1 MQKMRKKRI
10 FTEQEKAVLR
20 VNMAKARA
28 ALKESPNAQRA
39 SKANAGKATSV
50 RTARAILK
58 AMPLGATAGV
68 KFTACQKKHLEVIDQ
83 QPQKNGNIWEQKFRL
98 EQQVA
103 IMGELHTFSGIV
115 RIVWDYEPT
124 LENIMDAPRFETVE
138 KSDS

>member
-1 MQKMRKKRI
+1 MRKPKVISDATRAAYRI
-10 FTEQEKAVLR
+10 NLT
-20 VNMAKARA
+20 KARA

-68 KFTACQKKHLEVIDQ
+68 KFIACQKKHLEVIDQ
-83 QPQKNGNIWEQKFRL
+83 QPQKKGNIWEQKFRM
-98 EQQVA
+98 EQQMS
-103 IMGELHTFSGIV
+103 IMGELHIFSGTV

-124 LENIMDAPRFETVE
+124 LENIMDAPRFETVG
-138 KSDS
+138 KLDS

>member
-1 MQKMRKKRI
+1 MRKRI
-10 FTEQEKAVLR
+10 FTEKGKAALR
-20 VNMAKARA
+20 VNMKKARA
-28 ALKESPNAQRA
+28 ALKESQNAQRA
-39 SKANAGKATSV
+39 SKANAGKATSI

-68 KFTACQKKHLEVIDQ
+68 KFIACQKKHLEVIDQ
-83 QPQKNGNIWEQKFRL
+83 QPQKNGNVWEQKFRL
-98 EQQVA
+98 EQQVS

-124 LENIMDAPRFETVE
+124 LENIMDAPRFETVG

>member
-1 MQKMRKKRI
+1 MRKKRI
-10 FTEQEKAVLR
+10 FTEKEKAVLR
-20 VNMAKARA
+20 VNIAKARA
-28 ALKESPNAQRA
+28 ALKESPKAQCA
-39 SKANAGKATSV
+39 SKANAGKATSI

-68 KFTACQKKHLEVIDQ
+68 KFIACQKKHLAVIDQ
-83 QPQKNGNIWEQKFRL
+83 QPQKNGNVWEQKFRL
-98 EQQVA
+98 EQQVS